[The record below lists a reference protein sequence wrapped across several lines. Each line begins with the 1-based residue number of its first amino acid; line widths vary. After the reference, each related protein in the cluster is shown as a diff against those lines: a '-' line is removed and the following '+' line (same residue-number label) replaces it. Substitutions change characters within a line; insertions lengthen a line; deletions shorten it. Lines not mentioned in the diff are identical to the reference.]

1 MTSLMLKNDPIYN
14 PLDLVESVIMDR
26 DWVFDRPADGEL
38 IAEVSGVWCNYR
50 VWFNWQEDSGGLT
63 LSCALDTKFP
73 KAMIFK
79 IHSLMALVN
88 EKIWLGHFEINSE
101 DASVVFRHSLLFR
114 DGVGTTHEHL
124 SELLDIAVNECER
137 FFPAFQ
143 SVVWGG
149 KSASEA
155 LALALFDTIAEA

>member
-1 MTSLMLKNDPIYN
+1 MPSLMLKDDPTYN

-50 VWFNWQEDSGGLT
+50 VWFNWQEDSGGLI

-73 KAMIFK
+73 KNMIFK

-101 DASVVFRHSLLFR
+101 DATVVFRHSLLFR

-124 SELLDIAVNECER
+124 NELLDIAVNECER

-149 KSASEA
+149 KPASEA